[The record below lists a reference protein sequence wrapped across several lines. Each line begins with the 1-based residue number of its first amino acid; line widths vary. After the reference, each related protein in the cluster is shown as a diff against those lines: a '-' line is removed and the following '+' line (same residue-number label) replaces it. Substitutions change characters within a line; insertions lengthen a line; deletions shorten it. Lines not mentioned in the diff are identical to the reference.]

1 MKKILTYETRNG
13 KVKNEK
19 RRKKKKGEEKRKE
32 KKKKRGKKLDY
43 ITIGMSH
50 KSYVPNST
58 LCIFFGSRTVAPE
71 KIVPNPNSK
80 PNPKPNPNPNQ
91 GAIFLEGN

>member
-1 MKKILTYETRNG
+1 
-13 KVKNEK
+13 
-19 RRKKKKGEEKRKE
+19 
-32 KKKKRGKKLDY
+32 
-43 ITIGMSH
+43 MSH